1 MYKAGVHILTSHPVD
16 ALVGTVNGLRSEL
29 FTVRAKSLGFL
40 AFHPGAA
47 MADAGVVVLVVFY
60 AVCTYGMVVVIR
72 RRRELLAH
80 AFVAGVAFY
89 VLLASAGPEAVG
101 ARGERFRAPI
111 VPILILYAA
120 RGAWELY
127 TSARERTRQRNAR
140 AL

>member
-1 MYKAGVHILTSHPVD
+1 
-16 ALVGTVNGLRSEL
+16 
-29 FTVRAKSLGFL
+29 
-40 AFHPGAA
+40 
-47 MADAGVVVLVVFY
+47 MADIGVVVLVAFY
-60 AVCTYGMVVVIR
+60 AVCAYGMVVVAR
-72 RRRELLAH
+72 RRRDLLAH
-80 AFVAGVAFY
+80 AFVVGVAFY

-127 TSARERTRQRNAR
+127 TQARKRTQKQHAP